1 MHSPWRL
8 LVLLTLLTLHKQ
20 PWPGLAQ
27 AHLDSKSTLARIITQ
42 GLMKHKAEDQIQSIR
57 LLDSLNNSRQ
67 VVPGMVGWLIGGM
80 KLQQQQQQEIS
91 LNITNVQLDCAGIP
105 MSFHKEWFSTN
116 ILLEFDIELT
126 LSFNNSTVLHTSMS
140 LVAEFWLEKDEYGRR
155 DLVVGQCCT
164 EPNVL
169 VTVLTEAVPFKMKHF
184 LHNLKENIGKTVP
197 HLVENQVC
205 PLIGDLFRQLDV
217 KLLKG
222 LMEQAAADGLD
233 QL

>member
-57 LLDSLNNSRQ
+57 LLDSLNNS
-67 VVPGMVGWLIGGM
+67 
-80 KLQQQQQQEIS
+80 S